1 MNKEKGFSLVELM
14 VALVIGLLLIAGVIE
29 LFVSTRQTYRVQ
41 DMKARMQEDGRYAIH
56 HISSLLDRAGYVGCN
71 SIPTGDR
78 GVTGRNSGGTGRTV
92 VNNLNTANNY
102 FWDMKGA
109 PVLGHEA
116 DNNGGWSPALP
127 AGINQAIAGSDVFT
141 LRTVSNVFIEVSHF
155 DSSVGPSAPVKIP
168 QDNPL
173 DKCDPAT
180 EAKPGDCANI
190 VIASDCEK
198 SVIFQVT
205 NDPSVDGNLQHE
217 TGIGTPGNSRVDLG
231 LSGLSQG
238 WLNTITTHTFFIRNG
253 PSNYPSLYQMVLG
266 KAPDVLIEGVEQ
278 MQVEYGV
285 DTSNNGSVDQYV
297 KANAVA
303 EWEQVIS
310 VRISLVMINIDPQ
323 QNDNV
328 ALGNAA
334 YTLEGN
340 VITPNDGRLR
350 QVFTKTITLR
360 NRIL

>member
-1 MNKEKGFSLVELM
+1 MNKAKGFSLVELM

-71 SIPTGDR
+71 SIPAGQS
-78 GVTGRNSGGTGRTV
+78 GRNV
-92 VNNLNTANNY
+92 VNNLNTANDY
-102 FWDMKGA
+102 FWNINGA
-109 PVLGHEA
+109 PVIGHEA

-127 AGINQAIAGSDVFT
+127 GGINQAIAGSDVFT
-141 LRTVSNVFIEVSHF
+141 LRTVSNLFIEVSHF
-155 DSSVGPSAPVKIP
+155 DTSDGPSAPIKIP
-168 QDNPL
+168 QDNAL
-173 DKCDPAT
+173 DDCDPAT
-180 EAKPGDCANI
+180 EAEPGECANI
-190 VIASDCEK
+190 VVASDCDK

-205 NDPSVDGNLQHE
+205 NDPSVDGNLEHE

-231 LSGLSQG
+231 LLGLSNG

-253 PSNYPSLYQMVLG
+253 PSNYPSLYQKVLG
-266 KAPDVLIEGVEQ
+266 RDPDVLIEGVEQ
-278 MQVEYGV
+278 MQVEYGM
-285 DTSNNGSVDQYV
+285 DTDDSGSVNQYV

-303 EWEQVIS
+303 DWEQVIS
-310 VRISLVMINIDPQ
+310 VRVSLVMINIEPQ

-328 ALGNAA
+328 ALGDGS

-340 VITPNDGRLR
+340 VITPDDGRLR
-350 QVFTKTITLR
+350 QVFTKTIALR

>member
-71 SIPTGDR
+71 SIPAGE
-78 GVTGRNSGGTGRTV
+78 TGRKV
-92 VNNLNTANNY
+92 VNNLNTENNY
-102 FWDMKGA
+102 FWNIDA

-116 DNNGGWSPALP
+116 DNNGGWAPALP
-127 AGINQAIAGSDVFT
+127 GGINQAIAGSDVFT
-141 LRTVSNVFIEVSHF
+141 LRTVSNLFIEVSHF
-155 DSSVGPSAPVKIP
+155 NNNGGPSAPVKIP

-173 DKCDPAT
+173 DDCDPAT
-180 EAKPGDCANI
+180 EAQPGDCANI
-190 VIASDCEK
+190 VVASDCNK

-217 TGIGTPGNSRVDLG
+217 TGIGTPGNRKVDLG

-238 WLNTITTHTFFIRNG
+238 WLNTFTTHTFFIRNG

-266 KAPDVLIEGVEQ
+266 QNPDVLIEGVEQ

-303 EWEQVIS
+303 DWEQVIS

-328 ALGNAA
+328 ALGDGT

-340 VITPNDGRLR
+340 VITPDDGRLR